1 MPGPQ
6 PGPLRQ
12 TLLTEARALMDP
24 GLSTGKTVTK
34 KTVQDKYEEVVLKQ
48 VEANAGLQEKCAG
61 LTEECA
67 ELHKKCAGLK
77 ERDSRHQEEMR
88 QQLQLA
94 EQCK

>member
-34 KTVQDKYEEVVLKQ
+34 KTVQDKYEKGMLVQEV
-48 VEANAGLQEKCAG
+48 CA
-61 LTEECA
+61 
-67 ELHKKCAGLK
+67 HVQGLK

-88 QQLQLA
+88 QRRQ
-94 EQCK
+94 EIHG